1 MLRSI
6 AVALF
11 ILLSFPACGVDDLG
25 DFAEPGAS
33 SAPPPAAATDHLDPA
48 EIAAAT
54 SQIQRLADST
64 DKKLRQVRAL
74 TLRER
79 IRLRRDK
86 NATQIARARQ
96 LGVRNPGDLDAAV
109 AADKLVKLA
118 DTTELW
124 ALHNLNFSVPYVTP
138 SAYSMI
144 TEIAQRFQ
152 HRLDSLHVPRYRL
165 VITSAMRTPEKQA
178 ALRRI
183 NANASDVE
191 SAHEFGTTVDIA
203 YRRFAPPIDAAP
215 LPADT
220 IERLADS
227 VMVKTGSLRAAEL
240 QAVLGRVIAEMRQ
253 EGKLMVMMERSQTVY
268 HITVARRLP
277 PRHTAT
283 P

>member
-1 MLRSI
+1 MFRSI

-11 ILLSFPACGVDDLG
+11 ILLSFPACGVDELG

-33 SAPPPAAATDHLDPA
+33 SAPIPAASTDDLDPA
-48 EIAAAT
+48 AIVAAT

-64 DKKLRQVRAL
+64 DKRLRQVRAL

-86 NATQIARARQ
+86 NAAQIARARQ

-124 ALHNLNFSVPYVTP
+124 ALHNLNYSVPYVTP
-138 SAYSMI
+138 SAYNMI
-144 TEIAQRFQ
+144 TEIARRFQ
-152 HRLDSLHVPRYRL
+152 QRLDSLHVPRYRV

-268 HITVARRLP
+268 HVTVARRLP
-277 PRHTAT
+277 AHHPAS